1 MKVKDILKKV
11 LAWLFFCYML
21 ASVLFLFW
29 HLLDVFNINA
39 KDIIEIPSGFGFY
52 YLVIG
57 VIFVSILICKII
69 FNKVWNPPVS
79 LILATLLIVPP
90 VMSIGFDCFLWSQGY
105 VSCSTISRKDFLSV
119 FVKDE
124 EQCKKHSA

>member
-1 MKVKDILKKV
+1 MKAKDILQKV
-11 LAWLFFCYML
+11 LAWLFVCYML

-69 FNKVWNPPVS
+69 FNKVWHPPVS

-90 VMSIGFDCFLWSQGY
+90 VMSICFDCLLWSHGY
-105 VSCSTISRKDFLSV
+105 VSCSTISRKHFLIV

-124 EQCKKHSA
+124 EQCKKSST